1 ERDGQL
7 IMTWDYAKDLFDED
21 MISAMFETY
30 QLRLQQ
36 VIDNKLSS
44 MPLPVTQYQLLL
56 DYNRTQGD
64 YEGDLLQR
72 LIDQQCQKTP
82 DAIAVKLGQDTL
94 TYGEL
99 ARKSNQ
105 VARYLAEQN
114 YALNSYIGVWAE
126 RRIETIVN
134 MVAILKAGH
143 AYIPVNPE
151 HPEERIKYI
160 VEHSD
165 IKLMIHPDLY
175 ETENLSTYNDG
186 ALELLE
192 GCQQDRAYAI
202 YTSGST
208 GHPKG
213 VVITHE
219 AVVNTLLD
227 INEKFQVNSEDK
239 IIALSSMSFDLS
251 VYDIFGALIS
261 GAQLVLIPDLL
272 DMASIH
278 QIMIEEEIT
287 IWNSVPAIMDMY
299 LESTKQDTVHST
311 SAERLRMVMLSGD
324 WISLG
329 LPAKIKT
336 RMPKAQVIGLGGA
349 TEGSIWSIYFPITEV
364 KPEWKSIPYGY
375 PLKNQQIYVL
385 DECGEE
391 CPVGVPGELH
401 IGGKGVAAGY
411 LNEEEKTKAA
421 FINHRLGYLY
431 KTGDYGVMRPE
442 GYVDF
447 LGRKDSQVK
456 IRGHRVELG
465 EIEHCINHLPHIQ
478 QSVVADYSDS
488 HGEKQLCGYI
498 VADET
503 VELAEI
509 KRELAKHL
517 PDYMIPAQFIQ
528 VDEIPLSANGKVD
541 RKLLPNP
548 EQFIEETK
556 MIRGYEAPKTQTEKL
571 VVEAFEHVLGMERVS
586 VNDNFF

>member
-1 ERDGQL
+1 FQVTERDGQL
-7 IMTWDYAKDLFDED
+7 MMTWDYAKDLFDED

-36 VIDNKLSS
+36 VIDNNLSS
-44 MPLPVTQYQLLL
+44 MPLPVTQSELLL
-56 DYNRTQGD
+56 DYNDTQGD

-114 YALNSYIGVWAE
+114 YAHNSYIGVWAE

-134 MVAILKAGH
+134 TVGILKAGH

-175 ETENLSTYNDG
+175 EKENLSTYNDG

-192 GCQQDRAYAI
+192 GCQQDKAYAI

-227 INEKFQVNSEDK
+227 INKKFKVGSEDK

-272 DMASIH
+272 DMSSIH

-299 LESTKQDTVHST
+299 LESTKQDTVRRSA
-311 SAERLRMVMLSGD
+311 AERLRMVMLSGD

-329 LPAKIKT
+329 LPEKIKT

-385 DECGEE
+385 DEWGEE

-401 IGGKGVAAGY
+401 IGGKGVAVGY

-431 KTGDYGVMRPE
+431 KTGDYGV
-442 GYVDF
+442 
-447 LGRKDSQVK
+447 
-456 IRGHRVELG
+456 
-465 EIEHCINHLPHIQ
+465 
-478 QSVVADYSDS
+478 
-488 HGEKQLCGYI
+488 
-498 VADET
+498 
-503 VELAEI
+503 
-509 KRELAKHL
+509 
-517 PDYMIPAQFIQ
+517 
-528 VDEIPLSANGKVD
+528 
-541 RKLLPNP
+541 
-548 EQFIEETK
+548 
-556 MIRGYEAPKTQTEKL
+556 
-571 VVEAFEHVLGMERVS
+571 
-586 VNDNFF
+586 

>member
-1 ERDGQL
+1 
-7 IMTWDYAKDLFDED
+7 
-21 MISAMFETY
+21 
-30 QLRLQQ
+30 
-36 VIDNKLSS
+36 
-44 MPLPVTQYQLLL
+44 
-56 DYNRTQGD
+56 
-64 YEGDLLQR
+64 LQR
-72 LIDQQCQKTP
+72 LIDRQCQKTP

-114 YALNSYIGVWAE
+114 YAHNSYIGVWAE

-134 MVAILKAGH
+134 TVAILKAGH

-151 HPEERIKYI
+151 HPEERIEYI
-160 VEHSD
+160 VENSD

-175 ETENLSTYNDG
+175 EKENLSTYNDG
-186 ALELLE
+186 ALESLE

-208 GHPKG
+208 GQPKG

-227 INEKFQVNSEDK
+227 INERFKVGSEDK

-272 DMASIH
+272 DVASIH

-299 LESTKQDTVHST
+299 LENTKQDTVQRSA
-311 SAERLRMVMLSGD
+311 AERLRRVMLSGD

-329 LPAKIKT
+329 LPEKIKT

-349 TEGSIWSIYFPITEV
+349 TEGTIWSIYFPITEV

-385 DECGEE
+385 DEWGEE
-391 CPVGVPGELH
+391 CPIGVPGELH
-401 IGGKGVAAGY
+401 IGGKGVAVGY

-431 KTGDYGVMRPE
+431 KTGDYGVMRRE

-465 EIEHCINHLPHIQ
+465 EIEHCINHLPNIH

-488 HGEKQLCGYI
+488 HGEKQL
-498 VADET
+498 
-503 VELAEI
+503 
-509 KRELAKHL
+509 
-517 PDYMIPAQFIQ
+517 
-528 VDEIPLSANGKVD
+528 
-541 RKLLPNP
+541 
-548 EQFIEETK
+548 
-556 MIRGYEAPKTQTEKL
+556 
-571 VVEAFEHVLGMERVS
+571 
-586 VNDNFF
+586 